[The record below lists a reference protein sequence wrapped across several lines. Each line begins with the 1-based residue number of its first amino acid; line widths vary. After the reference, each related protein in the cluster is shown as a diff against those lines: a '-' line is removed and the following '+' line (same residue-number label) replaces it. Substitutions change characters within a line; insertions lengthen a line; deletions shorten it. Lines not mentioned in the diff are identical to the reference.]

1 MSHSRPTFV
10 AFKRLLS
17 MSARTLFALTPSLPA
32 ASVVPMIFMGRKYS
46 TGLELWSSHNSS
58 LTNYGVATIVT

>member
-17 MSARTLFALTPSLPA
+17 MSARTRFCETPNLRA
-32 ASVVPMIFMGRKYS
+32 ASVVPMIFMGESIAPDR
-46 TGLELWSSHNSS
+46 TME
-58 LTNYGVATIVT
+58 